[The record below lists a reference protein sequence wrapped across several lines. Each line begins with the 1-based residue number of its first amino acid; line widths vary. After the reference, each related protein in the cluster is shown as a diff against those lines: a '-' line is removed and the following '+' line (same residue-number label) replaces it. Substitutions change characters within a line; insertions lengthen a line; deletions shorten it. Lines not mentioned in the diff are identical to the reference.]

1 MPDKDLIPSE
11 GKPKPKQRLLVNPA
25 ELGLTGRIKKALLE
39 QDMGITQR
47 IKKAVEKTQDVNSFF
62 YMKRN
67 HFIMVG
73 ALLFL
78 VIVFGYFAFRSRDL
92 KLRLMFPLGDPLEQS
107 LKVYFY
113 EFGKDL
119 ELPDYPR
126 QIVFKR
132 YDIYGKDIS
141 DHDFEITDKDGKKV
155 KDPRSL
161 YPGVYNLLIKKEG
174 YKEQRIPLPISK
186 IQVDVPVEL
195 EPLIEPKRELKL
207 YLNDPLIGGDIEPD
221 DVRLVKDNK
230 SIKNLQI
237 KPGKYAL
244 VLEKAGYHSKEIELV
259 IPENGIVRD
268 KVTLD
273 YKERA
278 VKLLVDDGLNK
289 KGYEPE
295 VKTEEIKL
303 FREGQ
308 AVQFK
313 GNLHPGFYD
322 LEIQRDGYYPYKTRV
337 KITAGGDL
345 LTLPLPLQPKER
357 EIVVRP
363 NYDVAPADVKPDKAY
378 LKDLYGSD
386 KETIPITEG
395 LRVKPGSYWV
405 KVEKANYHP
414 YSRNIEITP
423 SSNAFEVRAQLI
435 SVSKLILLQIRS
447 DFDIE
452 PSINPDELLFDMRIG
467 KAGYVPIDWGKI
479 KRPLPPEKKEIE
491 VPVFLET
498 IPRKVISEVTCDIT
512 PGPVAADVMSL
523 TRIIEG
529 KPADQAI
536 DISKS
541 GVEVK
546 PARYMLL
553 IRKFGFDEV
562 REEQLIY
569 PGTTPYLINKELKAV
584 NRSLMVKLDTDYEPN
599 QEVKADEMK
608 LNQKAIESGT
618 PIKPGTYTLFIRKE
632 GFHAIEKILKV
643 DVGNEPVVVQEQLK
657 AKHRR
662 LLYDIKGDNL
672 AKISPDV
679 VTFDGTSVIENAEI
693 PVKKAYEVEIKKKG
707 YGVLKKSVAILP
719 SEQPYQLSE
728 ILSPLR
734 RKVQLLLD
742 ATFPKGKDLLPADS
756 AMLGK
761 ENLAQETEVKPD
773 TYNLSISKAGYRS
786 INRPVEVP
794 VGEGPFILRET
805 MSPKEREVR
814 SEIDYDVASEQANLP
829 QIIKIQNEEG
839 VDREVKP
846 GDKIDP
852 NKYKVEVSVD
862 GYEKVVEEAVILPS
876 ESSYTFKYTLK
887 AKPRM
892 VILNITADYP
902 PGKQLTPDSV
912 LMNGEPFSEG
922 MVQMFKSMKPGRYS
936 MAISKSGYNPVKKE
950 VVIPAGSSDYVIKEQ
965 LFTMPRL
972 VTYRLYDAEKKD
984 KELVPDRITLA
995 STPVTQSN
1003 SFKPGNYR
1011 LFIQTQGYPD
1021 VLEDIQIDPGVEP
1034 YKIERGLVA
1043 STRIVKYELTGDY
1056 SSDILTPKEINLN
1069 GINVA
1074 SEGSSFAPGSYQMA
1088 VYIPGYER
1096 LVKRIDFGASRDPF
1110 IIREKLTSKKR
1121 KVVFK
1126 ITANFPEGVSIKPR
1140 KVIFHDKEIIDGEEV
1155 KPRLGGY
1162 QVTIEN
1168 EGYMPVNMNA
1178 LIEPS
1183 EDVFDL
1189 VQKLQAR
1196 PRRLKFEIDGSY
1208 QPGKALELDTI
1219 TVNAKSY
1226 QTSDAFDPGNYKI
1239 FLAKAGYKSE
1249 EFDQPI
1255 VPGETPVVIKK
1266 TMDVLPREFK
1276 VIVKS
1281 GFSLEIM
1288 EPEECILGARPVAE
1302 GPYKPG
1308 SYELVIA
1315 HPGYFGSRDKI
1326 EVVPGT
1332 GVQEITQTL
1341 MPKKRK
1347 VIPDI
1352 TYDTT
1357 PVADSPLEVI
1367 RMRKEGRSEAY
1378 RIEKGDEMETGEYL
1392 VTIEKEGFETI
1403 ADKRITIRPD
1413 ERPYELKETLEA
1425 SMVEILIEILYDIE
1439 PPANLQPYTVT
1450 FIDKKSGIGRNITS
1464 GKKIKPGDYTLQVGR
1479 PGYLFKEVK
1488 KDISIPALPK
1498 PFFIKEKLFAKP
1510 RQLSFEMMSVENN
1523 LVKAI
1528 EVLVDNKEAKAGDTF
1543 KPGNEYMLKAKF
1555 KEYKTA
1561 QKKIVILPGEAPFVV
1576 DLNLVKLE
1584 KFDFGISKR
1593 YYEASQGM
1601 LIDSIRYSLEIFCDN
1616 DPVEP
1621 HHINQSDETAGMIQ
1635 GYFYAMKTIRNM
1647 KIVCGF
1653 YYDESLAS
1661 PGKPNQFRDLK
1672 KIDTGRLLDHLRETA
1687 KANPGTALKRMARL
1701 LEDKQDKYKIDA
1713 LPKEDKDRLVDL
1725 LRNLDLTDASQQEL
1739 RVQSIKKLQSQQ

>member
-1 MPDKDLIPSE
+1 MPDKDMIPSE

-62 YMKRN
+62 FMKRN

-73 ALLFL
+73 VLLFL
-78 VIVFGYFAFRSRDL
+78 VIVFGYFAFKSKDL
-92 KLRLMFPLGDPLEQS
+92 KVKLILPGNQELQET

-113 EFGKDL
+113 DFNKDL
-119 ELPDYPR
+119 KLPDYPR
-126 QIVFKR
+126 QIVFNR
-132 YDIYGKDIS
+132 YDIYGKDLS
-141 DHDFEITDKDGKKV
+141 DKDFEITDEDGKKV

-161 YPGVYNLLIKKEG
+161 LPGVYKLLVKKEG
-174 YKEQRIPLPISK
+174 YKEKSIPLEISK
-186 IQVDVPVEL
+186 IQVVVPVEL
-195 EPLIEPKRELKL
+195 EPLVEPKRELKI

-221 DVRLVKDNK
+221 DVRLSKDNK

-244 VLEKAGYHSKEIELV
+244 VLEKAGYHSEEIELT

-268 KVTLD
+268 KVTLK
-273 YKERA
+273 YKDRA

-295 VKTEEIKL
+295 VRPEEISL
-303 FREGQ
+303 IREGQ
-308 AVQFK
+308 KVEFK
-313 GNLHPGFYD
+313 GHLRPDYYD

-337 KITAGGDL
+337 KITAGGDQMV
-345 LTLPLPLQPKER
+345 LPLPLVPKER

-363 NYDVAPADVKPDKAY
+363 NYDVAPGEVKPDKAY

-386 KETIPITEG
+386 KETIPLTDG
-395 LRVKPGSYWV
+395 LKVKPGSYWV

-414 YSRNIEITP
+414 YSKDIQITP
-423 SSNAFEVRAQLI
+423 SSSVFEIKAQLI

-467 KAGYVPIDWGKI
+467 KAGYVPIDWGKV

-498 IPRKVISEVTCDIT
+498 IPRKVIPEITCDIT
-512 PGPVAADVMSL
+512 PGPVTVDLL
-523 TRIIEG
+523 TLTKIVEG
-529 KPADQAI
+529 KPADQAV

-553 IRKFGFDEV
+553 VRKFGFEEI

-569 PGTTPYLINKELKAV
+569 PGTNPYLINKELKAV
-584 NRSLMVKLDTDYEPN
+584 TRSLLVKLDTDYEPN
-599 QEVKADEMK
+599 VEVKADEMK
-608 LNQKAIESGT
+608 LNQKAIESGA

-632 GFHAIEKILKV
+632 GYQNIEKIFKV

-657 AKHRR
+657 AKPRR

-672 AKISPDV
+672 VKLSPDV
-679 VTFDGTSVIENAEI
+679 VTLDGTSVIENSEI

-707 YGVLKKSVAILP
+707 YAVLKKSIAVTP
-719 SEQPYQLSE
+719 SEQPYQLAE
-728 ILSPLR
+728 MLSPLR
-734 RKVQLLLD
+734 RKVQLLLNSS
-742 ATFPKGKDLLPADS
+742 FPKNDIAADS

-761 ENLAQETEVKPD
+761 ENLAQEPEVKPD
-773 TYNLSISKAGYRS
+773 TYPLLVTKAGYR
-786 INRPVEVP
+786 PVNKNLEIP
-794 VGEGPFILRET
+794 VGEGAFIIRET
-805 MSPKEREVR
+805 MTPKERDVR
-814 SEIDYDVASEQANLP
+814 TNIGYDFASEQANLP
-829 QIIKIQNEEG
+829 QTIKIESEDG
-839 VDREVKP
+839 SIVKEVKP
-846 GDKIDP
+846 GDKIEP
-852 NKYKVEVSVD
+852 NKYKVEVTVD
-862 GYEKVVEEAVILPS
+862 GYERLAEEALVLPS
-876 ESSYTFKYTLK
+876 ESSYTFEYTLK
-887 AKPRM
+887 AKNRM
-892 VILNITADYP
+892 VILNITVDYP
-902 PGKQLTPDSV
+902 AGKQIVPDSV

-922 MVQMFKSMKPGRYS
+922 MVQMSKSMKPGRYS
-936 MAISKSGYNPVKKE
+936 MAISKAGYNPVKKE
-950 VVIPAGSSDYVIKEQ
+950 IVIPAGSSDYIIKEQ

-984 KELVPDRITLA
+984 KELVPDRITLNNA
-995 STPVTQSN
+995 PVTQSN
-1003 SFKPGNYR
+1003 TFKPGNYR

-1034 YKIERGLVA
+1034 YRIERALVA
-1043 STRIVKYELTGDY
+1043 STRIIKYELTGDY
-1056 SSDILTPKEINLN
+1056 SGDIIKPKEISLN
-1069 GINVA
+1069 GLPIA
-1074 SEGSSFAPGSYQMA
+1074 EEGSSFAPGSYQMA

-1096 LVKRIDFGASRDPF
+1096 LVKKVEFGASKDPF
-1110 IIREKLTSKKR
+1110 IIREKLVSKKR
-1121 KVVFK
+1121 KVSFK

-1140 KVIFHDKEIIDGEEV
+1140 KVIFNDKEVLDGEEV

-1162 QVTIEN
+1162 QVAIEN
-1168 EGYMPVNMNA
+1168 EGYMPASQNA

-1196 PRRLKFEIDGSY
+1196 PRRFKFEIDSDY
-1208 QPGKALELDTI
+1208 QPGKPLELDTI
-1219 TVNAKSY
+1219 SVNGKAY
-1226 QTSDAFDPGNYKI
+1226 QASDVFDPGNYKI
-1239 FLAKAGYKSE
+1239 FMAKPGYKSQ
-1249 EFDQPI
+1249 EFDHFLQT
-1255 VPGETPVVIKK
+1255 GEVPVVIKK
-1266 TMDVLPREFK
+1266 TMETLPRDFK
-1276 VIVKS
+1276 VKIIS
-1281 GFSLEIM
+1281 GFSQEPLEV
-1288 EPEECILGARPVAE
+1288 EECTLGSRPVAE

-1315 HPGYFGSRDKI
+1315 HPGYFSSRDKI
-1326 EVVPGT
+1326 EVIPGT
-1332 GVQEITQTL
+1332 GTQEVTQTL

-1347 VIPDI
+1347 IMPEI
-1352 TYDTT
+1352 TFDTT
-1357 PVADSPLEVI
+1357 PVVDSPLEVI
-1367 RMRKEGRSEAY
+1367 RMRKEGRTEAY
-1378 RIEKGDEMETGEYL
+1378 RIQKGDEMDTGEYL
-1392 VTIEKEGFETI
+1392 VTIEKEGFDTI

-1413 ERPYELKETLEA
+1413 ERPYELKEMMEA
-1425 SMVEILIEILYDIE
+1425 SMVEILIEIFYDID
-1439 PPANLQPYTVT
+1439 PPANLQPYNVT

-1479 PGYLFKEVK
+1479 EGYLFKEVK
-1488 KDISIPALPK
+1488 KDINIPAVPK
-1498 PFFIKEKLFAKP
+1498 PFFVKEKLFAKP
-1510 RQLSFEMMSVENN
+1510 RQLSFEMTATDGT

-1543 KPGNEYMLKAKF
+1543 KPGVEYMLKAKF
-1555 KEYKTA
+1555 KDYKTA
-1561 QKKIVILPGEAPFVV
+1561 QRKVVIPPGEAPFVV

-1593 YYEASQGM
+1593 YYEAGQGM
-1601 LIDSIRYSLEIFCDN
+1601 LLDGIRYNLEIFCDN
-1616 DPVEP
+1616 EQVEP
-1621 HHINQSDETAGMIQ
+1621 HHINSIDETAGMVQ
-1635 GYFYAMKTIRNM
+1635 ANFYALKTIRNM

-1653 YYDESLAS
+1653 FYDEILAS
-1661 PGKPNQFRDLK
+1661 PGKTNQFRDLK

-1687 KANPGTALKRMARL
+1687 KSNPGTAMKRMARL
-1701 LEDKQDKYKIDA
+1701 LEDRQDKYKIDA
-1713 LPKEDKDRLVDL
+1713 LPKEDKDRLIDL
-1725 LRNLDLTDASQQEL
+1725 LRNFDLQDASQQEI
-1739 RVQSIKKLQSQQ
+1739 RVQSIQKLKSQS